1 MPPSGGGTE
10 IKMRDEKMIKELM
23 HRVFVRTTNMDFSWN
38 WGGGVAFYGI
48 VRAWEVTGDDEYIEY
63 LKGWVDN
70 YLEEGLP
77 EFTINTI
84 ALGYTVLALYKYT
97 GDEKYMD
104 IAKSQAEFL
113 TNKTIRFGDG
123 VYQHTVSEKNYN
135 FDEQAWADT
144 LFMAGL
150 FMAKI
155 GALLGNRQYFDDG
168 MNQFHWHIEYLQ
180 NIKNGLFYHGW
191 DNVNKNNMSAI
202 HWCRANG
209 WAAITMAE
217 AMHLSDAFNP
227 VFVEMMDA
235 LRDQMAALSR
245 LQDAGGMWHTI
256 VDDDSSYCETS
267 GSCAIAT
274 AMIKFCV
281 YGGHMLYKKNILRA
295 ADAIIA
301 EIGDTGIVMNVSGG
315 TAVMHDEDGY
325 KKIPHTRIQGWG
337 QGLALAFLAELM
349 LFDEKI
355 GHTEAAPEKKP
366 KGGKE

>member
-180 NIKNGLFYHGW
+180 NIQNGLFYHGW

-281 YGGHMLYKKNILRA
+281 DGGHLLYKKNILRA

-301 EIGDTGIVMNVSGG
+301 EIDDNGMVMNVSGG
-315 TAVMHDEDGY
+315 TEVMHDEDGY

-355 GHTEAAPEKKP
+355 GHTEAAPEKKL
-366 KGGKE
+366 KSGKK

>member
-144 LFMAGL
+144 LFMA
-150 FMAKI
+150 KI

-180 NIKNGLFYHGW
+180 NIKNGLFCHGW

-267 GSCAIAT
+267 GS
-274 AMIKFCV
+274 
-281 YGGHMLYKKNILRA
+281 
-295 ADAIIA
+295 
-301 EIGDTGIVMNVSGG
+301 
-315 TAVMHDEDGY
+315 
-325 KKIPHTRIQGWG
+325 
-337 QGLALAFLAELM
+337 
-349 LFDEKI
+349 
-355 GHTEAAPEKKP
+355 
-366 KGGKE
+366 

>member
-1 MPPSGGGTE
+1 MYQKKQIE
-10 IKMRDEKMIKELM
+10 DIM
-23 HRVFVRTTNMDFSWN
+23 HSVFLRTAKMDFSWN

-48 VRAWEVTGDDEYIEY
+48 VRAWEVTKNNEYIEY
-63 LKGWVDN
+63 LKEWVDN
-70 YLEEGLP
+70 YIEEGLP
-77 EFTINTI
+77 PFTINTI
-84 ALGYTVLALYKYT
+84 ALGYTVLALYEYT
-97 GDEKYMD
+97 GDEGYMD

-113 TNKTIRFGDG
+113 TDETIRFGDG

-150 FMAKI
+150 FMVKM
-155 GALLGNRQYFDDG
+155 GVLLDNKQYFDDG

-227 VFVEMMDA
+227 IFVEMSDA

-245 LQDAGGMWHTI
+245 LQAESGMWHTI
-256 VDDDSSYCETS
+256 VDDDTSYCETS
-267 GSCAIAT
+267 GSCAIGVG
-274 AMIKFCV
+274 MIKFCV
-281 YGGHMLYKKNILRA
+281 DAGHTIYKKNIYRLA
-295 ADAIIA
+295 EAVFA
-301 EIGDTGIVMNVSGG
+301 EIDDTGMVMNVSGG
-315 TAVMHDEDGY
+315 TAVMRNADGY
-325 KKIPHTRIQGWG
+325 KQIPHTRIQGWG
-337 QGLALAFLAELM
+337 QGLALAFLAEFM
-349 LFDEKI
+349 LFDEKLNKRADI
-355 GHTEAAPEKKP
+355 EG
-366 KGGKE
+366 

>member
-1 MPPSGGGTE
+1 MVNIQGIRALADRTIEGGGDWAMNINAFDWVPGVGLCGVYGAYEATGDR
-10 IKMRDEKMIKELM
+10 KYLDFLTDWADEFLM
-23 HRVFVRTTNMDFSWN
+23 HAYDMQTVNSTAPLFTVRRLYNLCGN
-38 WGGGVAFYGI
+38 EKYL
-48 VRAWEVTGDDEYIEY
+48 EVCRDIAEY
-63 LKGWVDN
+63 LVTKAPKTTYGG
-70 YLEEGLP
+70 LE
-77 EFTINTI
+77 
-84 ALGYTVLALYKYT
+84 
-97 GDEKYMD
+97 
-104 IAKSQAEFL
+104 
-113 TNKTIRFGDG
+113 
-123 VYQHTVSEKNYN
+123 HTVTENVPGFEN
-135 FDEQAWADT
+135 QVWADT

-180 NIKNGLFYHGW
+180 NIQNGLFYHGW

-281 YGGHMLYKKNILRA
+281 DGGHLLYKKNILRA

-301 EIGDTGIVMNVSGG
+301 EIDDNGMVMNVSGG

-355 GHTEAAPEKKP
+355 GHTEAAPEKKL
-366 KGGKE
+366 KSGKK